1 MTPKEKRGITPTIK
15 ATHCPAIT
23 KTTTRPKSARD
34 YDSHVVEKQNKAES
48 RRLEQTLHEV
58 FTIIARTYTV
68 SRLRLWRKHG
78 GEWPG
83 GGEEV
88 GEGEFHAGLVSSYQ
102 FTFLLRPGGW
112 NSVALLSRGEPVP
125 LRFFTL
131 TFSTYAAQGG
141 VREQ

>member
-1 MTPKEKRGITPTIK
+1 MLAVRNRLANRIMTPKEKRGITPTIK

-68 SRLRLWRKHG
+68 SRLRFWREHG

-88 GEGEFHAGLVSSYQ
+88 GEGEFHAGATNLPSFLGLVD
-102 FTFLLRPGGW
+102 GK
-112 NSVALLSRGEPVP
+112 SVALSVAWRPFSCASSR
-125 LRFFTL
+125 
-131 TFSTYAAQGG
+131 
-141 VREQ
+141 